1 MASVTRADHFGEDWS
16 DNEEITHEIVLSDT
30 EITEQEEN
38 IRTESGARRTGP
50 VWVATEVSETAQT
63 EPDKNEKYRAPKH
76 STKIAP
82 TKDALN
88 FPSFG
93 DPSSDKP
100 SQKTEG
106 KEDKTEK
113 LQSNNRYEKLEIK
126 EEEGK
131 TEEKT
136 AKKPAKKGKKKKNEW
151 KKLETKVKIAS
162 TVEQITADTIFQK
175 EAPKL
180 PERISYQSE
189 SRSFNIKPSGEGFRN
204 FENKQETGF
213 KPFENNRPGAG
224 FRPTD
229 IKPSGE
235 GFRNFDAKPSTGFR
249 PAGEG
254 NPGFRPAGEGGAGF
268 RAAGEGNIG
277 FLRRT
282 DNFPEAGSENKPVN
296 VWRKGDEPNNEQKKD
311 DNAERPVK
319 KFFNAKKAAN
329 PVSINPLEPS
339 AKPVQEVKNDVWGDN
354 VKDDGKKKN
363 PWGRTAS

>member
-63 EPDKNEKYRAPKH
+63 EPEKNEKYRAHKH

-93 DPSSDKP
+93 DVSSEKP

-106 KEDKTEK
+106 KEEKTEK
-113 LQSNNRYEKLEIK
+113 PQSSNRYEKLEIK

-131 TEEKT
+131 TEDKT
-136 AKKPAKKGKKKKNEW
+136 VKKPAKKGKKKKNEW
-151 KKLETKVKIAS
+151 KKLETNVKIAS
-162 TVEQITADTIFQK
+162 TAEQFTSDTIFQK

-180 PERISYQSE
+180 PERISYQNE

-204 FENKQETGF
+204 FENKQETAF
-213 KPFENNRPGAG
+213 KPFENKTGAG
-224 FRPTD
+224 FRPTE
-229 IKPSGE
+229 SRTEG
-235 GFRNFDAKPSTGFR
+235 GFRNFEAKPNAGLR

-254 NPGFRPAGEGGAGF
+254 NG
-268 RAAGEGNIG
+268 G

-282 DNFPEAGSENKPVN
+282 DNFPETGSESKPVN
-296 VWRKGDEPNNEQKKD
+296 VWRKGDDANKEQKKE

-319 KFFNAKKAAN
+319 KFFNEKKAAN
-329 PVSINPLEPS
+329 PVSINPLESS

-363 PWGRTAS
+363 PWGRPVS